1 MAFSSNFLARNV
13 NRMGETCFF
22 LSLVKSLQMFSG
34 NMYIKQVAAS
44 KSNMEVVLMVGAI
57 SKEPESQG
65 IICFSLIHLQSRM
78 QLCV

>member
-13 NRMGETCFF
+13 NRMGETCF
-22 LSLVKSLQMFSG
+22 LSLVKSPQMFSG

-44 KSNMEVVLMVGAI
+44 KSNMEVVLMEGAI

-65 IICFSLIHLQSRM
+65 IIMSFTNTPSSRM
-78 QLCV
+78 QLSV